1 MMGKQK
7 HITSFFNKRK
17 EPEKDTPTSNGEK
30 GPSNIQRT
38 NDAIPSTEDDS
49 IQEEVPASHNINI
62 VDIGLNS
69 LERDPGLRP
78 PMWVYPVG
86 KRDEIRRAYKI
97 LKVYQPRL
105 KRYPLSGQVQHRRSF
120 QCAWYDKFPDWL
132 EYSPSKD
139 AAFCLPCYLY
149 YETPNSRMETF
160 TVSGFKNWK
169 RVNNGKDCAFLT
181 HIGKGPC
188 SSHKNAVQSFKG
200 IRKQKGHIRNV
211 LNKQSE
217 AQIKQNRL
225 RLKTSIDVIRLLTL
239 QACPLRGHDESIHS
253 DNQGNFLEYR
263 KNLALYNKDV
273 SKAIRQ
279 APYNAKYIA
288 PSIQKEILHIISCKI
303 RNYIREEIGD
313 SKFCIIV
320 DEARDESKREQM
332 GLVLRFVDK
341 CGSIME
347 RFFDLVHVSDTTAV
361 TLKGELCT
369 VLARNNL
376 AIENIRGQGYDGASN
391 IRGEWNGL
399 QALFLSD
406 CPYAYYVH
414 CFAHR
419 LQLALVAASRDVSHV
434 HQFFSHL
441 SFIVNVISASPKRQD
456 ELQTK
461 KAAEIEFLLSIGEL
475 ETGRGSN
482 QKCTLK
488 RAGDTR
494 WGSHVYSIRSL
505 IKMYDAIVS
514 VMEKIKVDKFCNNH
528 QRGDADGALDL
539 MISYDFVFIAHMM
552 ESILG
557 IADVLSQALQQ
568 KNQDIVNA
576 LKLVSTTKSLLQKMR
591 EDGWSNLV
599 EKVGSF
605 CEQHDILIPDMSAPY
620 IARKGRARH
629 QPDQVTKDHYY
640 RVEIFIASIDKQLHV
655 INKSI

>member
-1 MMGKQK
+1 MGKQK

-17 EPEKDTPTSNGEK
+17 DPEKDTPTSTGEE
-30 GPSNIQRT
+30 GPSYIQRT
-38 NDAIPSTEDDS
+38 NDGIPSTEDG
-49 IQEEVPASHNINI
+49 ITQEEVPATHNINI
-62 VDIGLNS
+62 VDIGINS
-69 LERDPGLRP
+69 LERDPGLSP

-105 KRYPLSGQVQHRRSF
+105 KRYPLSGQIQHRRSF
-120 QCAWYDKFPDWL
+120 QCAWFDTFPDWL

-149 YETPNSRMETF
+149 YEIPNSRMETF

-181 HIGKGPC
+181 HIGK
-188 SSHKNAVQSFKG
+188 
-200 IRKQKGHIRNV
+200 
-211 LNKQSE
+211 
-217 AQIKQNRL
+217 
-225 RLKTSIDVIRLLTL
+225 
-239 QACPLRGHDESIHS
+239 ACPLRGHDESIHS

-263 KNLALYNKDV
+263 KFFALYNKDV
-273 SKAIRQ
+273 AKEIRQ

-288 PSIQKEILHIISCKI
+288 PSIQKEILHIISCKV

-341 CGSIME
+341 HGSIME
-347 RFFDLVHVSDTTAV
+347 LFFDLVHVSDTTAV

-391 IRGEWNGL
+391 MRGEWNGL
-399 QALFLSD
+399 QTLFLSD

-441 SFIVNVISASPKRQD
+441 SFIVNVICASPKRQD
-456 ELQTK
+456 ELQTT
-461 KAAEIEFLLSIGEL
+461 KAIETEFLLSIGEL
-475 ETGRGSN
+475 ETGRGAN
-482 QKCTLK
+482 QKGTLK

-494 WGSHVYSIRSL
+494 WGSHIYSIRSL

-514 VMEKIKVDKFCNNH
+514 VLEKIKVDKSCNYH
-528 QRGDADGALDL
+528 
-539 MISYDFVFIAHMM
+539 
-552 ESILG
+552 
-557 IADVLSQALQQ
+557 
-568 KNQDIVNA
+568 
-576 LKLVSTTKSLLQKMR
+576 
-591 EDGWSNLV
+591 
-599 EKVGSF
+599 
-605 CEQHDILIPDMSAPY
+605 
-620 IARKGRARH
+620 
-629 QPDQVTKDHYY
+629 
-640 RVEIFIASIDKQLHV
+640 
-655 INKSI
+655 